1 MLYRPGCRAR
11 KRPRTRGSRKGLGV
25 EDNHGRGGEKGLPE
39 PQVLIAPGAVA
50 GGGPFQRRFA
60 GLPHG
65 GKSRKVHRLEM
76 RKITKYFPGVK
87 ALSDVDFRLMKGE
100 VQCSPDLQVHP

>member
-1 MLYRPGCRAR
+1 
-11 KRPRTRGSRKGLGV
+11 
-25 EDNHGRGGEKGLPE
+25 
-39 PQVLIAPGAVA
+39 LIAAGAVA
-50 GGGPFQRRFA
+50 GGGPSQRRFA

-100 VQCSPDLQVHP
+100 VHAIVGQNGDGRSSFREPFHAASRNGD